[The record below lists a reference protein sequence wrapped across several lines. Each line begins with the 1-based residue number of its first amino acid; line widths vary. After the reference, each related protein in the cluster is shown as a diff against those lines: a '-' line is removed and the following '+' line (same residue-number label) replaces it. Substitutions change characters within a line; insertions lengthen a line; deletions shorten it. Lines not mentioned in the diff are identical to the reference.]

1 MIIMSDKTRLCIMF
15 GGNSTEYEVSLKSSF
30 SVLENVDRDKY
41 DIIKVGITREG
52 QMYIYGGD
60 DAKILDNSWKDDRD
74 NLKKA
79 LFSTSYGDHAV
90 YGVNSEG
97 VLERVAVD
105 VVFPV
110 MHGAYSEDGRLQGM
124 LDMCGVAYVGPGCA
138 SSAVCMDKAF
148 TKMLLNNY
156 GIPVAACVYVT
167 RSDVECSFEGIKN
180 DVETSL
186 GYPVFVKPANSGS
199 SVGVSK
205 AKNAEELKTAL
216 EKAIMFDS
224 KVLIEEAIVGR
235 EIEVAVLGNEKA
247 VALTCGEIISDADF
261 YDYDDKYNNGTSTY
275 QIPASIKKSTWINLK
290 RTAEGIFE
298 YLDCKGLSRV
308 DFFVCGDEEKIVFN
322 EINTLPGF
330 TSISLYPKMAI
341 SSGYTYGGIVDKLV
355 ELAIQERAGK

>member
-1 MIIMSDKTRLCIMF
+1 MKNKTVLCIMF
-15 GGNSTEYEVSLKSSF
+15 GGNSTEYEVSLRSSY
-30 SVLENVDRDKY
+30 SVLENVDREKY
-41 DIIKVGITREG
+41 DIVKVGIIREG
-52 QMYIYGGD
+52 KMYLYNGD
-60 DAKILDNSWKDDRD
+60 DANVKDNSWKDDTA

-79 LFSTSYGDHAV
+79 LMSTSYGDHAV
-90 YGVNSEG
+90 YAVNENGS
-97 VLERVAVD
+97 VERVAID

-124 LDMCGVAYVGPGCA
+124 LDMCGVPYVGPGCA

-156 GIPVAACVYVT
+156 GIPMAGCVYVD
-167 RSDVECSFEGIKN
+167 RVDVEKNFDGIKK
-180 DVETSL
+180 DVAEL

-205 AKNAEELKTAL
+205 VKDEAELKNALC
-216 EKAIMFDS
+216 KAVKFDS
-224 KVLIEEAIVGR
+224 KMLIEEAIVGR
-235 EIEVAVLGNEKA
+235 EIEVAVLGNENA

-261 YDYDDKYNNGTSTY
+261 YDYDDKYTNGTSTY
-275 QIPASIKKSTWINLK
+275 NIPAKIKKSTWLNLK
-290 RTAEGIFE
+290 RTAEGIFK

-308 DFFVCGDEEKIVFN
+308 DFFVCGEEEKIIFN

-341 SSGYTYGGIVDKLV
+341 DSGYTYSGIVDELI
-355 ELAIQERAGK
+355 ELAIKAKKEN

>member
-1 MIIMSDKTRLCIMF
+1 MSKKTVFCVMF

-30 SVLENVDRDKY
+30 SVLENADRDKY
-41 DIIKVGITREG
+41 DIVKVGITREG
-52 QMYIYGGD
+52 AMYIYEGD
-60 DAKILDNSWKDDRD
+60 DAKIKDNTWKDDTA

-79 LFSTSYGDHAV
+79 LMSTSYGDHAV
-90 YGVNSEG
+90 YAVDGEG
-97 VLERVAVD
+97 RVERVAID

-124 LDMCGVAYVGPGCA
+124 LDMSGVPYVGPGCA

-156 GIPVAACVYVT
+156 GIPVAGCVYVSE
-167 RSDVECSFEGIKN
+167 SDVKEDFEAIKK
-180 DVETSL
+180 DVAEL

-205 AKNAEELKTAL
+205 ANDENELKIAL
-216 EKAIMFDS
+216 KKAILFDG
-224 KVLIEEAIVGR
+224 KVLIEEAIVGK
-235 EIEVAVLGNEKA
+235 EVEVAVLGNEKA

-275 QIPASIKKSTWINLK
+275 KIPADVKKSTWLNLK
-290 RTAEGIFE
+290 RTAEGIFK

-308 DFFVCGDEEKIVFN
+308 DFFVCGEDERIVFN

-330 TSISLYPKMAI
+330 TSISLYPKMAM
-341 SSGYTYGGIVDKLV
+341 SSGYTYGQIIDELVKL
-355 ELAIQERAGK
+355 AFDAKKGN